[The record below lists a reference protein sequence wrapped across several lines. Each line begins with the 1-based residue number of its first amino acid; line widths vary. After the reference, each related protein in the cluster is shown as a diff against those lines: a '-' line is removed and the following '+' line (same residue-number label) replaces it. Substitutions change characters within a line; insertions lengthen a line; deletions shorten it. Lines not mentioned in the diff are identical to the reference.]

1 MRNSKNLK
9 QRKIPSIREC
19 DKTKK
24 QIQQSILQF
33 PKTLFETYT
42 RLKASDQ
49 VLFWREFLNKKY
61 DKDEL
66 CIVEQP
72 GLGDCLFESLSSYF
86 PKKNHVQMRKQIVE
100 HEKQHYTEWIEFLTH
115 PDTLSQ
121 QDVAQNRQY
130 IKHLQK
136 NNIDI
141 HKLTPKERVDIYLQV
156 MGKTGVWGNNLE
168 IQAFSNIH
176 NKNVVILSIEDNYT
190 INIVYPVNT
199 ISNQTIF
206 LVYYGNHYETLYVEP
221 RKQSIQQQ
229 SKEPTKSQLAISKRC
244 PVGTRRNKI
253 TGKCESKQ
261 AKQAKTPIKQ
271 KLVKVL
277 KNYDMNQ
284 LKDYIKKENLLQDDP
299 KHKNKKRLITSNK
312 KETLISKILHYKR

>member
-9 QRKIPSIREC
+9 QRKIPLIQEC
-19 DKTKK
+19 HKTKK
-24 QIQQSILQF
+24 QIEQSILQF

-42 RLKASDQ
+42 KLNASDQ

-61 DKDEL
+61 DKNQL

-86 PKKNHVQMRKQIVE
+86 PKKNHVQMRKEIVE
-100 HEKQHYTEWIEFLTH
+100 HEKQHYTDWIEFLTH
-115 PDTLSQ
+115 PETLSQ
-121 QDVAQNRQY
+121 DDSQNIQY
-130 IKHLQK
+130 IQHLHE
-136 NNIDI
+136 NNIDN
-141 HKLTPKERVDIYLQV
+141 HNLTPKERVKIYLQV
-156 MGKTGVWGNNLE
+156 MGKTGVYGNNLE

-176 NKNVVILSIEDNYT
+176 KKNVVILSLQDNYT
-190 INIVYPVNT
+190 INIVYPINK

-221 RKQSIQQQ
+221 LKQSIQQQ
-229 SKEPTKSQLAISKRC
+229 SKEPTKSQLAFSKRC
-244 PVGTRRNKI
+244 PTGTRRNKI
-253 TGKCESKQ
+253 TGKCESKEV
-261 AKQAKTPIKQ
+261 KQAKTPIKQ

-312 KETLISKILHYKR
+312 KETLITKILYYKR